1 MFAMFSGP
9 KNDNKTVLKY
19 VFLDDVLKYH
29 VLIFKW
35 LKKQC
40 FFYQVRSRL

>member
-1 MFAMFSGP
+1 MFAMFSDP
-9 KNDNKTVLKY
+9 KNDKKTVLKY

-35 LKKQC
+35 LKNNV
-40 FFYQVRSRL
+40 F

>member
-9 KNDNKTVLKY
+9 KNDKKTVLKY